1 MRRLRTYAGSRD
13 STGQARLRTS
23 LIPFAQRINP
33 WMVVAVL
40 ALSGWLIDSLL
51 VALHVNG
58 LAQDGLRV
66 HLWHL
71 WYLPLLL
78 ASGLLLVQ
86 HYRPELMS
94 RVTAMPVFDG
104 LIRNLRPELKTLARD
119 VTCSE
124 TRATLLTVLQAYPT
138 LSLTAT
144 DLAGTVGGELEDVE
158 LALED
163 LTTLGLIEKQT
174 VYDLTFYRLTQD
186 EIRRKQLREVAA
198 WQDSWSEQANQLAQ
212 LVGRRLSVADR
223 LERR

>member
-1 MRRLRTYAGSRD
+1 MRRSRTYAGCRE
-13 STGQARLRTS
+13 STGQGTQRRS
-23 LIPFAQRINP
+23 LIPFLGRINP

-40 ALSGWLIDSLL
+40 ALSGWLVDSLL
-51 VALHVNG
+51 VALHMHG

-71 WYLPLLL
+71 WYLPPLL
-78 ASGLLLVQ
+78 ASGLLLVH

-104 LIRNLRPELKTLARD
+104 LVGNLRPELKTLARD

-186 EIRRKQLREVAA
+186 EIRMRSFIEILRRR
-198 WQDSWSEQANQLAQ
+198 QAS
-212 LVGRRLSVADR
+212 R
-223 LERR
+223 